1 MIDGLAAKKNIEQ
14 VVYVPI
20 YKSDNISTSNHEGH
34 NILDIGALKWY
45 DKFLP
50 GIRSRR
56 LYNSLSRMIDLD
68 DIDIVH
74 SHYTGSTGD
83 VAIMIKQKHKAKAL
97 VAFRNTDWNDYYQNI
112 LWKKKVISTSLNA
125 DLVITISW
133 AYYNRLINVSAV
145 KTITVPNPID
155 DFFIENTYENK
166 TYQRHDA
173 IFVGDLNHNKN
184 IKNVIKAFLRYS
196 QSNIHSKL
204 HVCGQGPID
213 IPDHP
218 NIIIHGRVPPRE
230 LIKLYRQSE
239 VLILPSHHETFG
251 LVYIEALSQGCKVIG
266 TKNQGIY
273 GFELSNTFFVN
284 NANSVEELTTT
295 IFKAFSYNWTP
306 NKHEILRFSKN
317 EISNDYLKLYE
328 SISKHNC

>member
-1 MIDGLAAKKNIEQ
+1 MIDGLEVNKNIDQ
-14 VVYVPI
+14 VIYVPI
-20 YKSDNISTSNHEGH
+20 YKSDNISMSNREGH
-34 NILDIGALKWY
+34 NIIDIGALKWY

-50 GIRSRR
+50 GIRTRR

-83 VAIMIKQKHKAKAL
+83 VAIRIKQKHKAKAL

-112 LWKKKVISTSLNA
+112 LWKKKVISISLNA
-125 DLVITISW
+125 DLVITVSW
-133 AYYNRLINVSAV
+133 AYYNRLINVTAG

-155 DFFIENTYENK
+155 DFFIKNTYEKK
-166 TYQRHDA
+166 TYQRQDA

-184 IKNVIKAFLRYS
+184 INNVIKAFLLYS
-196 QSNIHSKL
+196 HSNIHSKL

-218 NIIIHGRVPPRE
+218 NIVIHGRVLPQD
-230 LIKLYRQSE
+230 LINLYRRSE
-239 VLILPSHHETFG
+239 VLILPSHLETFG
-251 LVYIEALSQGCKVIG
+251 LVYIEALSQGCKIIG
-266 TKNQGIY
+266 TKNQGIHGY
-273 GFELSNTFFVN
+273 KLSNTFFVN
-284 NANSVEELTTT
+284 DSNSVEELTAT
-295 IFKAFSYNWTP
+295 IFEAFNCNWKP

-317 EISNDYLKLYE
+317 EISNQYLKLYE
-328 SISKHNC
+328 SISKHDC